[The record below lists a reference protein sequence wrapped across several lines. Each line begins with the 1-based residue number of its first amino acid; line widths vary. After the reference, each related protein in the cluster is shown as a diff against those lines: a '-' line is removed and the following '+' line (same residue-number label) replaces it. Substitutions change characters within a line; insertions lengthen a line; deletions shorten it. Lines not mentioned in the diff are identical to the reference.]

1 MHRRLTGCWLFS
13 HDAPAGP
20 STSRRPGHRRLE
32 HASHTRTWW
41 RALCSCASW
50 LCTQRAASSNR
61 IFARALPGF
70 PVSTEHLPRPEVVT
84 LGLYGNPRRRPPT
97 FTLDLSLNCAT
108 GRVTESSGS
117 LRPFRLLAS
126 GCGSSCGSHPRSLT
140 PGARMASYPAHHTA
154 FFGVGKEADAR
165 SSNPA
170 LPQSCQKLR
179 AKITTISALV
189 PRHTAT

>member
-1 MHRRLTGCWLFS
+1 MGASKALRWCRVVRFPAVLGDAQIAICLRSWVFFYPPPPTEALRGSLFFFGSRRGQGLLRRTR
-13 HDAPAGP
+13 DAPAGP

-41 RALCSCASW
+41 QRALQLRELLCSCASW

-97 FTLDLSLNCAT
+97 FAAAD
-108 GRVTESSGS
+108 
-117 LRPFRLLAS
+117 
-126 GCGSSCGSHPRSLT
+126 GCCYAAPVVR
-140 PGARMASYPAHHTA
+140 
-154 FFGVGKEADAR
+154 
-165 SSNPA
+165 
-170 LPQSCQKLR
+170 
-179 AKITTISALV
+179 
-189 PRHTAT
+189 

>member
-1 MHRRLTGCWLFS
+1 MECRRESVQSSTVVPRGSIPGRAGRCSDRYLLEKLVFFYPPPPTEALRGSLFFGS
-13 HDAPAGP
+13 RRGQGLLRRTRDAPAGP

-84 LGLYGNPRRRPPT
+84 LGLYGKTPGGDHRYITCEYP
-97 FTLDLSLNCAT
+97 
-108 GRVTESSGS
+108 
-117 LRPFRLLAS
+117 
-126 GCGSSCGSHPRSLT
+126 GCGAASHP
-140 PGARMASYPAHHTA
+140 
-154 FFGVGKEADAR
+154 V
-165 SSNPA
+165 
-170 LPQSCQKLR
+170 R
-179 AKITTISALV
+179 AG
-189 PRHTAT
+189 